1 MLKPKRK
8 KFVRTVTALVDAD
21 PTYVSIVS
29 AGANGLPFNVVK
41 QENFTMGIKIK
52 PRKITDNV
60 VVAKNPVMKNANN
73 RVGKAKESMAEPTA
87 GDRVIIK
94 FLYSKEDFETE
105 EVVREH
111 LDKSDFE
118 GDVTITEE
126 DDQFVVSNSGID
138 ITRIVKQAEVEA
150 DPGVIAV
157 VAMLKAES
165 TDDAGDVA
173 TDDNVA
179 DDESVADITAEE
191 EEDDAM
197 AESLL
202 SADVV
207 VKDTKDDSD
216 STEVIQKTT
225 DDATTQVKSKKALF
239 LAGLTA
245 EVVAESSET
254 EEQKLQKFDFWA
266 AYDDSSSDFMTLL
279 KAGSGDGAAPGFED
293 VMWLFGQSVR
303 NALASDTAPDTSIKK
318 SADDFLTVV
327 VGMHSLFSNIIN
339 ADIEVVAKTDKNK
352 ADGLMKWA
360 KSFGRSLVE
369 DIAQGATLSVKAAE
383 SAPVIDAGIFTKA
396 LADALAPLQ
405 ADVEAVVKT
414 VDKLSSRRQIS
425 KGIDP
430 ADATTSEGTKITTI
444 TKKEADPA
452 AVASAQRI
460 ARSVFA
466 AR

>member
-1 MLKPKRK
+1 LK
-8 KFVRTVTALVDAD
+8 T
-21 PTYVSIVS
+21 
-29 AGANGLPFNVVK
+29 
-41 QENFTMGIKIK
+41 
-52 PRKITDNV
+52 
-60 VVAKNPVMKNANN
+60 
-73 RVGKAKESMAEPTA
+73 
-87 GDRVIIK
+87 
-94 FLYSKEDFETE
+94 
-105 EVVREH
+105 
-111 LDKSDFE
+111 
-118 GDVTITEE
+118 
-126 DDQFVVSNSGID
+126 
-138 ITRIVKQAEVEA
+138 
-150 DPGVIAV
+150 
-157 VAMLKAES
+157 
-165 TDDAGDVA
+165 
-173 TDDNVA
+173 
-179 DDESVADITAEE
+179 
-191 EEDDAM
+191 
-197 AESLL
+197 
-202 SADVV
+202 
-207 VKDTKDDSD
+207 
-216 STEVIQKTT
+216 
-225 DDATTQVKSKKALF
+225 
-239 LAGLTA
+239 
-245 EVVAESSET
+245 
-254 EEQKLQKFDFWA
+254 
-266 AYDDSSSDFMTLL
+266 
-279 KAGSGDGAAPGFED
+279 GSGDGAAPGFED